1 MPFPNKGRAL
11 VGQGRVGAD
20 FVQLAG
26 FGAPFWE
33 VEGAALAH
41 DGARPLSAH
50 NGEARGKVGG
60 ARRPLSRALGTVIDP
75 RGTSAASGSM
85 LPSLPLC
92 PFPAP
97 DRHVGQLR
105 GAAER
110 VQCARCGEVVLVG
123 RAGGVSGHGEAIR
136 RLEHLV
142 AVNGGGA
149 LQGHGGGELRAA
161 AGEKR
166 NVFIVTSKP

>member
-1 MPFPNKGRAL
+1 MVEDADEVAGHFCEPLARLMTSPDKGRAS
-11 VGQGRVGAD
+11 VGQGGVGAD

-85 LPSLPLC
+85 LPAFHSVPTL
-92 PFPAP
+92 
-97 DRHVGQLR
+97 LR
-105 GAAER
+105 TG
-110 VQCARCGEVVLVG
+110 
-123 RAGGVSGHGEAIR
+123 
-136 RLEHLV
+136 
-142 AVNGGGA
+142 
-149 LQGHGGGELRAA
+149 
-161 AGEKR
+161 
-166 NVFIVTSKP
+166 T